1 MPLLDVRHV
10 QRPFEEQVQTH
21 SKNATFEMRQLFRSL
36 VLSVDVLQCLH
47 CQRCYHHRNITG
59 SCRGR
64 LALFPYSFDPIVS
77 FSFRSV
83 PIFLDDILSNSQF
96 YIESADYFAVGTEG
110 HFCHCI
116 VASSP
121 HMFQCYDIYSRCCCC
136 RGAAQERVY
145 IATARITGPHLI
157 PNVISL
163 IQCVSSSERPP
174 VLPANCPVFV
184 FILSFSCSFWT
195 AYFFESFVYISCSSI
210 SRLRVKIS

>member
-96 YIESADYFAVGTEG
+96 YIESADYFAVGTEC
-110 HFCHCI
+110 HFYHCI
-116 VASSP
+116 AASSI
-121 HMFQCYDIYSRCCCC
+121 HMFQCFDIYSRCCCC
-136 RGAAQERVY
+136 RAAAQKWVY
-145 IATARITGPHLI
+145 IATARIAGPLVT
-157 PNVISL
+157 PNIISL
-163 IQCVSSSERPP
+163 VQCVNSSERSP
-174 VLPANCPVFV
+174 VLSANCPIFV
-184 FILSFSCSFWT
+184 FIISFSCSFRT
-195 AYFFESFVYISCSSI
+195 ASVFESFVYISRCSI